1 MKRSHFCLTI
11 VLLLL
16 LIMSACRNTPAK
28 SGKIQCDS
36 EAPTGSKSHDGNQT
50 ANLGDLYTPV
60 TTENEIRALYALDY
74 TDDPTNPP
82 ILSVT
87 AYKGDFLVQRGWE
100 GSGQW
105 LDWVYGKSGIRY
117 EMMYLDEPLL
127 DLKILRKA
135 AVKAVIGGPN
145 SYNGVPSFPHV
156 ETATLDFIC
165 DEQGI
170 PLDCFP
176 YSGYGTSVS
185 STYWADSVKLI
196 IWGCR
201 NEGRLFVLLRLMR
214 VVLLWHLHLW
224 QTAAIL
230 QPPTVRSPIQR

>member
-50 ANLGDLYTPV
+50 ANSGDLYTPV

-185 STYWADSVKLI
+185 STYWADS
-196 IWGCR
+196 GETYYMGMQER
-201 NEGRLFVLLRLMR
+201 RE
-214 VVLLWHLHLW
+214 
-224 QTAAIL
+224 A
-230 QPPTVRSPIQR
+230 VRSAQIDAGCLLYTSPSPRDTR

>member
-50 ANLGDLYTPV
+50 ANSGDLYTPV

-185 STYWADSVKLI
+185 STYWADS
-196 IWGCR
+196 GETYYR
-201 NEGRLFVLLRLMR
+201 R
-214 VVLLWHLHLW
+214 
-224 QTAAIL
+224 
-230 QPPTVRSPIQR
+230 P

>member
-50 ANLGDLYTPV
+50 ANSGDLYTPV

-87 AYKGDFLVQRGWE
+87 AYKGDFLVQRKRSVARLG
-100 GSGQW
+100 
-105 LDWVYGKSGIRY
+105 
-117 EMMYLDEPLL
+117 
-127 DLKILRKA
+127 LR
-135 AVKAVIGGPN
+135 
-145 SYNGVPSFPHV
+145 
-156 ETATLDFIC
+156 
-165 DEQGI
+165 
-170 PLDCFP
+170 
-176 YSGYGTSVS
+176 
-185 STYWADSVKLI
+185 
-196 IWGCR
+196 
-201 NEGRLFVLLRLMR
+201 
-214 VVLLWHLHLW
+214 
-224 QTAAIL
+224 
-230 QPPTVRSPIQR
+230 

>member
-50 ANLGDLYTPV
+50 ANSGDLYTPV

-170 PLDCFP
+170 
-176 YSGYGTSVS
+176 
-185 STYWADSVKLI
+185 
-196 IWGCR
+196 R
-201 NEGRLFVLLRLMR
+201 
-214 VVLLWHLHLW
+214 
-224 QTAAIL
+224 
-230 QPPTVRSPIQR
+230 